1 MEGLRDQVDRLS
13 DTIRRLQSHEAAMR
27 VFTAESSGAVHA
39 GRFRPVRRLALPA
52 TESG

>member
-1 MEGLRDQVDRLS
+1 MNHPVLYLGPEG
-13 DTIRRLQSHEAAMR
+13 THSHEAAMR